1 MCVEE
6 LEGVV
11 KSEEIWKQEK
21 RSDCCCGV
29 WYVLI
34 IKIMIKNN
42 ANFKNIRHEF
52 MSNVFWFIHIS
63 PSIYKY
69 KYEFIYYITMNY

>member
-1 MCVEE
+1 MKRGGKWVVEGLKFKRMCVEE

-29 WYVLI
+29 
-34 IKIMIKNN
+34 
-42 ANFKNIRHEF
+42 
-52 MSNVFWFIHIS
+52 
-63 PSIYKY
+63 
-69 KYEFIYYITMNY
+69 